1 MDHVYKTIL
10 LDESLKP
17 VQPKETTERIPA
29 RTLLHEY
36 MKIAES
42 DRRMAEDR
50 KHVKTKIPALG
61 SRKKVFS
68 NGNYGFFSAVME
80 CYNNHWILNMR
91 PDDWFYTFVQ
101 KIALAI
107 DKQAKTEEVRKFFVD
122 HEGKKT
128 LTVFVPPT
136 SPLHVDYSWFLDE
149 MTKKIQENI
158 KTPNYVDLMTA
169 NFSTSTKTDRIVSSI
184 NTMNSMQEFFTYR
197 CMPMCG
203 IPCVTMQGSEDDWK
217 GLVLKIENL
226 EKLLQ
231 PIQDQLNQSLPP
243 NWWDNIKSISKK
255 LLETYQGRPD
265 LTWWSSII
273 FKTEVAK
280 RWGSG
285 GTRRFQATNGWFLTD
300 ILGLRDIENLSE
312 IQNPLVTVPMEIDW
326 PPHPTEEAAFIAG
339 IVGYV
344 VEKDDEK
351 PWPRVSAFHS
361 WSLLLEPTSPFMKDL
376 QDWEDKMIGA
386 GA

>member
-1 MDHVYKTIL
+1 MDHLSKTIL
-10 LDESLKP
+10 IDESLKP
-17 VQPKETTERIPA
+17 VDPKETREQNPA
-29 RTLLHEY
+29 RTLLHKY

-42 DRRMAEDR
+42 DRRTAEDR
-50 KHVKTKIPALG
+50 KHIKTKIPALG
-61 SRKKVFS
+61 SRENVSS

-80 CYNNHWILNMR
+80 CYNNHWILDMR

-101 KIALAI
+101 KIAVAI
-107 DKQAKTEEVRKFFVD
+107 DQQSKSEEVRKFFVD

-128 LTVFVPPT
+128 LTVEVPEI
-136 SPLHVDYSWFLDE
+136 SPLDVDYSWFLDE
-149 MTKKIQENI
+149 MTQKIQENI
-158 KTPNYVDLMTA
+158 KTPNYVELMTA

-197 CMPMCG
+197 CIPMCG
-203 IPCVTMQGSEDDWK
+203 IPCVIMRGSENDWK
-217 GLVLKIENL
+217 CLLQKIENL

-231 PIQDQLNQSLPP
+231 PIQEKLISRSFSA
-243 NWWDNIKSISKK
+243 NWWENIKSICRK
-255 LLETYQGRPD
+255 LLESYQGKPD

-300 ILGLRDIENLSE
+300 ILGLRDIEELSE
-312 IQNPLVTVPMEIDW
+312 IQNPLVSVPMKINGYGVPE
-326 PPHPTEEAAFIAG
+326 EEAAFIAG

-344 VEKDDEK
+344 VDKDDDK
-351 PWPRVSAFHS
+351 IWPRVSAVHS
-361 WSLLLEPTSPFMKDL
+361 WSLLLEPTSAFTKGF
-376 QDWEDKMIGA
+376 QNWEDKIIGA
-386 GA
+386 